1 MWKSWDLAMD
11 EVLTKI
17 VTALKNAP
25 PATALESQMILQQ
38 QETLQNSG
46 SSKSNAQ
53 DTKAGSIQTQ
63 SRFAVANLSTM
74 SLVNNP
80 ALQSRKSISLQ
91 SSQQQLQQQQQ
102 QQQQQFTGFFEQ
114 NLTAFEPVSYTH
126 LDVYKRQ
133 VSAVCKA
140 NKQRQLVR

>member
-17 VTALKNAP
+17 VTDLKNAP

-38 QETLQNSG
+38 QETLQNGG

-102 QQQQQFTGFFEQ
+102 QQQQFTGF
-114 NLTAFEPVSYTH
+114 L
-126 LDVYKRQ
+126 
-133 VSAVCKA
+133 
-140 NKQRQLVR
+140 NKI